1 MLTTVALVRV
11 VITVTHTITRPAVLD
26 TLFTIFAA
34 KRLWKTHT
42 HTHTYMYTLPGIT
55 QYG

>member
-42 HTHTYMYTLPGIT
+42 HTHT
-55 QYG
+55 